1 MCALHDHDDSRS
13 CRVKGCD
20 RVCKTRHNIC
30 NTCYMREY
38 RKKRQKSSH
47 HAKKVEEAR
56 EEEKHRATERSS
68 SRRVLFNGGIS
79 MLPAELGI
87 LPYLIDREGNP
98 GNPGNRGGSHTKPHT
113 SMMSVYIIQQF
124 SKGVT

>member
-1 MCALHDHDDSRS
+1 
-13 CRVKGCD
+13 
-20 RVCKTRHNIC
+20 
-30 NTCYMREY
+30 MREY
-38 RKKRQKSSH
+38 RKKRQKSSY

-56 EEEKHRATERSS
+56 EEEKHRATERSP
-68 SRRVLFNGGIS
+68 SRRILFNGGIS

-87 LPYLIDREGNP
+87 LPDLSGQEGNPGNP